1 MTLRL
6 DATWLACT
14 FLVTWSCSVA
24 ALDEPRPADSQ
35 DTLLLAEPD
44 ISGRNLAFVY
54 DGDIWIANRDG
65 SAARRLTTAE
75 GPESR
80 PHFSPDGASIAF
92 SGNYDGNIDVYVM
105 PVTGGAP
112 RRVTWHGGNDIV
124 EGFDADGRVLF
135 S

>member
-6 DATWLACT
+6 DASWLACT
-14 FLVTWSCSVA
+14 LLAAWSGAVV
-24 ALDEPRPADSQ
+24 ALDEPRPADNQ

-44 ISGRNLAFVY
+44 ITGRNLAFVY

-65 SAARRLTTAE
+65 GAARRLTTAE

-80 PHFSPDGASIAF
+80 PHFSPDGTSIAF

-105 PVTGGAP
+105 PVAGGA
-112 RRVTWHGGNDIV
+112 RS
-124 EGFDADGRVLF
+124 A
-135 S
+135 